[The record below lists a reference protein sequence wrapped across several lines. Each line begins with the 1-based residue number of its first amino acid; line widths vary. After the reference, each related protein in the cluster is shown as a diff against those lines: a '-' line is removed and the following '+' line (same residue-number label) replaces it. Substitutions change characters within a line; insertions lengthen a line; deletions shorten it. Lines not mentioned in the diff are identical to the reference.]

1 MQLPT
6 EIFNLKDEIKRAILY
21 RKDELRA
28 VIIFKKSTLIL
39 TERIF
44 EKIFDLFKQF
54 SNKL

>member
-39 TERIF
+39 T
-44 EKIFDLFKQF
+44 
-54 SNKL
+54 